1 LIYTTEIQILLEH
14 EDKRSKLKREM
25 IKIESVLT
33 EYMHGL
39 SVDNVDI
46 LVSNHSCK
54 NIDDPITK
62 RQTLEKVIEEKTNSL
77 NTFQRSK
84 SILEEEFKRWIRYFK
99 STSSI

>member
-25 IKIESVLT
+25 IKT
-33 EYMHGL
+33 ERGL
-39 SVDNVDI
+39 SVENVDI

-54 NIDDPITK
+54 NIDDLITK
-62 RQTLEKVIEEKTNSL
+62 HQTLEKVIEEKTNSL

-84 SILEEEFKRWIRYFK
+84 FILEEDVKRWIRYFK